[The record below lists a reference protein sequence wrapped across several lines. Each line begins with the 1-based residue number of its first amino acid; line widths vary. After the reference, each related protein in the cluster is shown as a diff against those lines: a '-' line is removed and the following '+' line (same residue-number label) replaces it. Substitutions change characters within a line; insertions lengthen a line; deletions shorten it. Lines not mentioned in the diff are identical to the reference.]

1 MSDDKINN
9 DDVNENQDENQG
21 PDSLQGADQES
32 MPEGGAV
39 PNKTGETILDVGI
52 SEKMRTSY
60 LEYSMSVIISRAL
73 PDVRDG
79 LKPVHRR
86 VLTAMNDLN
95 LSPGRPYRKS
105 AKITG
110 DTTGN
115 YHPHGTMA
123 VYDTLVRMAQDF
135 SLRYPLVDGQGNFGS
150 VDGDSA
156 AAERYTE
163 ARLTKIATEVMA
175 DLDKETVDF
184 VPNYDGSR
192 MMPSVMPSKVPTL
205 LVNGADGIAVGMAT
219 KIPPHNMGEVCDG
232 LFALL
237 DNPDLEPHEMLDY
250 VQGPDFPTGGV
261 IHGRRGIYDYV
272 TTGRGR
278 VVVRARTEIELL
290 DNGKS
295 QIIVSELP
303 YQVNKASLIEKIAN
317 LVRGGTIEGISD
329 LRDESDREGMRIV
342 IVLKKDAFPQV
353 VLNKLY
359 THTYMQ
365 HTFGVINLA
374 LVHQQPKVMTLKE
387 TMQEFLAFRE
397 EVVIRRTRYELRK
410 AEERAHIL
418 EGYRIA
424 LDNIDEIVELIKNSD
439 STDTAREGL
448 MSRFGLSE
456 VQAQAI
462 LDLRLARL
470 TGLERQKI
478 EDEYQA
484 LVQRIAELKAILDSR
499 DLVLQI
505 VRTEIEEV
513 REAYADPRRTEIVED
528 EGEIDI
534 EDLIADEPMVVTIS
548 NQGYA
553 KRIPLDTYKQQGRGG
568 KGITAM
574 GTKDEDFV
582 DNLFIASTHQYLLVL
597 TEKGRLYWLKVHRLP
612 KAGRTSKGSPLV
624 NLIQIQPGDKI
635 HAVVPVREFS
645 DNHYLAMATNQGII
659 KRTPLQAFSNVRK
672 AGIIAINLLE
682 GEHLISARVTDG
694 DSHII
699 MASSSGMAI
708 RFHET
713 DCRSMGRTARGV
725 RGLAL
730 GEGEEAV
737 GMVVVGKE
745 EEGGALLSMTENGYG
760 KRTPLDDYRIQKRG
774 GKGLITI
781 KCSRRNGPLMG
792 VRDVHEGEQLMV
804 ITRGGIMIRIA
815 LDDVSLQGRNTQ
827 GVRIINLKGEDQVGG
842 IAKIGQDA
850 LADEDEDAL
859 VEAGGDA
866 GDAAGEVDGADGVGG
881 VEDGGAAESG
891 DAEDA
896 NEEDN
901 EDEK

>member
-1 MSDDKINN
+1 MSDDKFNN
-9 DDVNENQDENQG
+9 DDVNEPRDPENEQGQDGTPEDAP
-21 PDSLQGADQES
+21 PDA
-32 MPEGGAV
+32 PEGGAV
-39 PNKTGETILDVGI
+39 PNTTGETILDVSV

-95 LSPGRPYRKS
+95 LQPGRPYRKS

-115 YHPHGTMA
+115 YHPHGTAA

-163 ARLTKIATEVMA
+163 ARMTKIATEVMS

-205 LVNGADGIAVGMAT
+205 LVNGTDGIAVGMAT

-237 DNPDLEPHEMLDY
+237 DKPDMEPHEMLEY

-261 IHGRRGIYDYV
+261 IHGRRGIFDYV

-278 VVVRARTEIELL
+278 VVVRAKTEIEMFE
-290 DNGKS
+290 NGKS
-295 QIIVSELP
+295 QIIIHELP
-303 YQVNKASLIEKIAN
+303 YQVNKAALIEKIAN
-317 LVRGGTIEGISD
+317 LVRGGIIEGISD
-329 LRDESDREGMRIV
+329 LRDESDREGMRVV

-353 VLNKLY
+353 ILNKLY

-365 HTFGVINLA
+365 NTFGVINLA
-374 LVHQQPKVMTLKE
+374 LVKQQPKIMTLKE
-387 TMQEFLAFRE
+387 TMQEFLDFRE
-397 EVVIRRTRYELRK
+397 EVVVRRTKYELRK

-424 LDNIDEIVELIKNSD
+424 LDNIDEIVELIKNSE
-439 STDTAREGL
+439 STDVAREGL

-484 LVQRIAELKAILDSR
+484 LVARIAELKAILDSR
-499 DLVLQI
+499 ELVLQI
-505 VRTEIEEV
+505 VRDEIAEV
-513 REAYADPRRTEIVED
+513 RKAYADPRRTEIVED

-597 TEKGRLYWLKVHRLP
+597 TEKGRLHWLKVHRLP

-645 DNHYLAMATNQGII
+645 ENHFLAMATNLGII
-659 KRTPLQAFSNVRK
+659 KRTPLNAFSNVRN

-694 DSHII
+694 DSDII
-699 MASSSGMAI
+699 MASSAGLAI

-713 DCRSMGRTARGV
+713 DCRPMGRTARGV

-730 GEGEEAV
+730 GEGERAV
-737 GMVVVGKE
+737 GMVVVGSGE
-745 EEGGALLSMTENGYG
+745 TEGSLLSLTANGYG
-760 KRTPLDDYRIQKRG
+760 KRTPLADYRIQKRG

-781 KCSRRNGPLMG
+781 KCSRRNGRLMG
-792 VRDVHEGEQLMV
+792 VRDVGSGEQLMV

-815 LDDVSLQGRNTQ
+815 LDDVSMQGRNTQ
-827 GVRIINLKGEDQVGG
+827 GVRIINLKGEDMVGG
-842 IAKIGQDA
+842 FAKIGQEA
-850 LADEDEDAL
+850 LAEDPEDPEAL
-859 VEAGGDA
+859 VDSEATEGAPGGT
-866 GDAAGEVDGADGVGG
+866 GEAPADEPKAPEG
-881 VEDGGAAESG
+881 
-891 DAEDA
+891 
-896 NEEDN
+896 EEGP
-901 EDEK
+901 ETE

>member
-1 MSDDKINN
+1 MADEKNN
-9 DDVNENQDENQG
+9 NPENDEKPV
-21 PDSLQGADQES
+21 PDLGSS
-32 MPEGGAV
+32 
-39 PNKTGETILDVGI
+39 GETIIDAGI
-52 SEKMRTSY
+52 VEKMRTSY
-60 LEYSMSVIISRAL
+60 IEYSMSVIISRAL

-95 LSPGRPYRKS
+95 LQPGRPYRKS

-115 YHPHGTMA
+115 YHPHGTSA
-123 VYDTLVRMAQDF
+123 VYDTMVRMAQDF
-135 SLRYPLVDGQGNFGS
+135 SLRYPQIDGQGNFGS

-163 ARLTKIATEVMA
+163 ARLTKFATDVMN

-192 MMPSVMPSKVPTL
+192 MMPSVMPSKVPNL

-232 LFALL
+232 LTAIL
-237 DNPDLEPHEMLDY
+237 DNPDLEPADLLEH
-250 VQGPDFPTGGV
+250 VSGPDFPTGGI

-278 VVVRARTEIELL
+278 VVVRARTETEIE
-290 DNGKS
+290 DNGRAK
-295 QIIVSELP
+295 IIVTEIP
-303 YQVNKASLIEKIAN
+303 YQVNKSTLIEKIAN
-317 LVRGGTIEGISD
+317 LVRGGVIEGISD

-353 VLNKLY
+353 VLNKLF
-359 THTYMQ
+359 THTFMQ
-365 HTFGVINLA
+365 TTFGVINLA
-374 LVHQQPKVMTLKE
+374 LVNNQPKVMSLKE
-387 TMQEFLAFRE
+387 TMQEFLKFRE
-397 EVVIRRTRYELRK
+397 EVIIRRTQYELRK

-424 LDNIDEIVELIKNSD
+424 LDNIDEIVELIKTSASVD
-439 STDTAREGL
+439 VAREGL
-448 MSRFGLSE
+448 MNRFALSE

-478 EDEYQA
+478 EDEYRA
-484 LVQRIAELKAILDSR
+484 LIERITELKAILESR

-505 VRTEIEEV
+505 IRDEIEEV
-513 REAYADPRRTEIVED
+513 RKTYADARRTTIVED

-553 KRIPLDTYKQQGRGG
+553 KRIPLDTYRQQGRGG

-582 DNLFIASTHQYLLVL
+582 DNLFVASTHQYLLVI
-597 TEKGRLYWLKVHRLP
+597 TQKGQLFWLKVHRIP
-612 KAGRTSKGSPLV
+612 KSGRASKGQPIV
-624 NLIQIQPGDKI
+624 NLIQIQPGDKV

-645 DNHYLAMATNQGII
+645 EDSYLAFATNLGVI
-659 KRTPLQAFSNVRK
+659 KRTPLTDFSRPRQ
-672 AGIIAINLLE
+672 AGIRAIKLLE
-682 GEHLISARVTDG
+682 GEHLVAVRETDG
-694 DSHII
+694 ECDIL
-699 MASSSGMAI
+699 MASTSGLAI
-708 RFHET
+708 RFHES
-713 DCRSMGRTARGV
+713 DARSMGRTARGV

-730 GEGEEAV
+730 GKGQEV
-737 GMVVVGKE
+737 IGMVVVAKDE
-745 EEGGALLSMTENGYG
+745 NEASLLAITANGYG
-760 KRTPLDDYRIQKRG
+760 KRTPLEEYRVQRRG

-781 KCSRRNGPLMG
+781 KCSDRNGPLLG
-792 VRDVHEGEQLMV
+792 IRDVTPGEELMV
-804 ITRGGIMIRIA
+804 ITRNGIMIRIA
-815 LDDVSLQGRNTQ
+815 LDTVSQQGRNTQ
-827 GVRIINLKGEDQVGG
+827 GVRIINLNSDDLVGS
-842 IAKIGQDA
+842 IAKIS
-850 LADEDEDAL
+850 L
-859 VEAGGDA
+859 EA
-866 GDAAGEVDGADGVGG
+866 AAGLDNGGNGDIGDIGDNGDIDDDGATTAPDS
-881 VEDGGAAESG
+881 ENQD
-891 DAEDA
+891 
-896 NEEDN
+896 
-901 EDEK
+901 